1 MYRISQKRLLGGW
14 RMSWFRYTT
23 MRDIRSVTFIKKK
36 KTQIA
41 KVTRL
46 VSCHV
51 MRVVGGRRLWLAAV
65 INANVICCRG
75 RKHPL
80 YHDEN
85 RCSNHKCLSENLG
98 IFRGCDFLFCLDETN
113 IHTEAGQYSM
123 LNNVILFWWVIRLD
137 FPRCTTQISECA
149 ALIESLSLCNERS
162 MQRGL
167 LQAVMATPRVC
178 GDHSSFPF
186 DVCFRTYHSTLRNH
200 VAIRLIS
207 YMWVRAKDIV
217 QRAAEPPSRRTKTS
231 IVGWLRW
238 KQQCHTA
245 ALCNMAA
252 LTPPP
257 LHSHCHSPR
266 LKRLY
271 GGGGSGGG

>member
-1 MYRISQKRLLGGW
+1 MGF
-14 RMSWFRYTT
+14 M
-23 MRDIRSVTFIKKK
+23 
-36 KTQIA
+36 
-41 KVTRL
+41 
-46 VSCHV
+46 SCHET
-51 MRVVGGRRLWLAAV
+51 RGGGAAV

-85 RCSNHKCLSENLG
+85 GCTNHKRLSENLA
-98 IFRGCDFLFCLDETN
+98 IFLMCDFFCLDETN
-113 IHTEAGQYSM
+113 IHTETGQYSM
-123 LNNVILFWWVIRLD
+123 LNNVILFWWVIILD
-137 FPRCTTQISECA
+137 FPRCTTQISECTE
-149 ALIESLSLCNERS
+149 LMESLSLCNERE

-167 LQAVMATPRVC
+167 LQAEMATRVC
-178 GDHSSFPF
+178 GDHSLFPF
-186 DVCFRTYHSTLRNH
+186 DVCFRTYHSSTLRSH
-200 VAIRLIS
+200 MAIRLIS

-231 IVGWLRW
+231 IVGWLQW

-271 GGGGSGGG
+271 GGGGEKKKQLKIPVCF